1 MECTVKEYIQS
12 KKSLD
17 LKIKAIGDLIDAML
31 LSAIDAIDTSGTASY
46 SMDDGQMKVTTEYRS
61 IEQITKGVKALES
74 LQQLY
79 INRRNGSITVLR
91 SRLNFG
97 R

>member
-1 MECTVKEYIQS
+1 MECTIKEYIQS
-12 KKSLD
+12 KASLD
-17 LKIKAIGDLIDAML
+17 LKITAIASLIDNML

-79 INRRNGSITVLR
+79 INRRNGSVTILR
-91 SRLNFG
+91 GRLNY
-97 R
+97 